1 MTHDAPLEP
10 ASGSSLTAA
19 ERRQLDRL
27 LVRIARN
34 ADAIEQGLVAVERA
48 ADAGLLAGLNAVL
61 DEFDENFSATTR
73 PEFMGMVANG
83 MMLLGA
89 LSQIEYEPFF
99 RTAMRLPPAVN
110 EAWPTFRD
118 RSERLSIRET
128 ISLLRSPEMAA
139 LLELLVAT
147 LRAVRDTETDTAART
162 SASS

>member
-1 MTHDAPLEP
+1 MTHAAGPEP
-10 ASGSSLTAA
+10 GPTLTAA
-19 ERRQLDRL
+19 ERQQLDRL

-61 DEFDENFSATTR
+61 GEFDENFSATTR

-89 LSQIEYEPFF
+89 LSQITYEPFF

-110 EAWPTFRD
+110 EAWPPFRG
-118 RSERLSIRET
+118 RRERLSIREAMT
-128 ISLLRSPEMAA
+128 LLRSPEMAA
-139 LLELLVAT
+139 LLELVVAVS
-147 LRAVRDTETDTAART
+147 RAMRDAERDTP
-162 SASS
+162 